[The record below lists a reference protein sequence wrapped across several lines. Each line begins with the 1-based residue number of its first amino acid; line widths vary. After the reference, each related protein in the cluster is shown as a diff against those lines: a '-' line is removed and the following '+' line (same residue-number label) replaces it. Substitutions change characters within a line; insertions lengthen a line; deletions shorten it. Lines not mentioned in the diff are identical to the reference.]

1 MSERFMPEANAVA
14 FHLGPLVPTGDG
26 LVFSSF
32 RALLRNARKHTG
44 RSEETGEVDDPTAV
58 ADWLGALGY
67 LVLLEQIGRC
77 FSIAGQPRQKH
88 EPVASALV
96 NFGGVRRQE
105 ARALYAL
112 RCALAHDFGLQ
123 NRNEKKRDL
132 QHQFRLIAVPGGPL
146 VRLPA
151 EIWSGN
157 RSDRTHVTDVNLYEL
172 AEVSERVAKDVIDK
186 GRNGC
191 LELILDGG
199 SDELLDR
206 YSMGS
211 WQRVPPDAT

>member
-1 MSERFMPEANAVA
+1 MPKAEAIAM
-14 FHLGPLVPTGDG
+14 HLGPLMAAGDG
-26 LVFSSF
+26 LAFSSF

-44 RSEETGEVDDPTAV
+44 RSEETGEVTDPSAV
-58 ADWLGALGY
+58 GDWLGALGY
-67 LVLLEQIGRC
+67 LVLLEQIGKC
-77 FSIAGQPRQKH
+77 FAVAGEPVQKH
-88 EPVASALV
+88 EPAASALV
-96 NFGGVRRQE
+96 SFGGVRRDE

-123 NRNEKKRDL
+123 NRNEKHRYL
-132 QHQFRLIAVPGGPL
+132 QHQFTLLAVPGEPL

-151 EIWSGN
+151 ATWSGK
-157 RSDRTHVTDVNLYEL
+157 RSDRSHVTVVNLYEL
-172 AEVSERVAKDVIDK
+172 AEVSELVARTVVEKARD
-186 GRNGC
+186 GR

-211 WQRVPPDAT
+211 WPRVERTPPDTAMP